1 MVPALRTLA
10 GNAAR
15 RGRTEE
21 RGKSVTTSAQYVR
34 KLCWTLVV
42 LAVIAAVSSLPFLLG
57 YLRPPHDAGD
67 LVETILL
74 DRQSDVD
81 ALPFV
86 LVGSLATL
94 GVFIIA
100 ALLGL
105 ALRAWAAVTP
115 ARDMMTMLFALAA
128 AVGVTAEL
136 ANIAVGAAANPFY
149 CDCGYKTEEVVG
161 LNQALSVGWTI
172 ANWLVIGASAL
183 ASVGV
188 ALAGRVVEVSST
200 WRSLSLLIALLI
212 LVGVVIRV
220 AGSLVFIAAFDPF
233 QVSDL
238 IVAATIG
245 ILVPI
250 WAILLARGA
259 KPMTSMAG
267 AAG

>member
-1 MVPALRTLA
+1 M
-10 GNAAR
+10 
-15 RGRTEE
+15 
-21 RGKSVTTSAQYVR
+21 TTSAQYVR
-34 KLCWTLVV
+34 QLCWTLVV
-42 LAVIAAVSSLPFLLG
+42 LAVITAVATLPFMLG
-57 YLRPPHDAGD
+57 YLRPPHDAAD
-67 LVETILL
+67 LVDTMLL

-86 LVGSLATL
+86 LVGSFATL
-94 GVFIIA
+94 GVFIVA

-115 ARDMMTMLFALAA
+115 ARDMMIMMFALAA

-136 ANIAVGAAANPFY
+136 ANIAVGAAAGPFY
-149 CDCGYKTEEVVG
+149 CDCGYKTEEVIG
-161 LNQALSVGWTI
+161 LNQALVVGWTI
-172 ANWLVIGASAL
+172 ANWLIIGATAL
-183 ASVGV
+183 AGVGV
-188 ALAGRVVEVSST
+188 ALAGRVVEVSSA
-200 WRSLSLLIALLI
+200 WRNLSMLIALLI
-212 LVGVVIRV
+212 FFGVVIRV

-238 IVAATIG
+238 IVAITTG

-259 KPMTSMAG
+259 RPMTTMAG